1 VKNLF
6 GITPCSLYGND
17 APNENPRSHR
27 TRNFH
32 AGKLKVPDG
41 VPAEIDHHVPP
52 QGIHRVPHIVADI
65 WGARPADLN
74 IVEGVR
80 TIRGGEGF
88 WNRGVSVLEPKLIV
102 AGRNGVCVDAI
113 ATAVMGFD
121 PQAPH
126 GHLPFPGENHLRLL
140 ASVGFGEI
148 APDRIEVRGVPL
160 PQAVYPFQRE
170 KARKG

>member
-1 VKNLF
+1 M
-6 GITPCSLYGND
+6 
-17 APNENPRSHR
+17 
-27 TRNFH
+27 
-32 AGKLKVPDG
+32 KVPEG
-41 VPAEIDHHVPP
+41 VPAEIDHDVPA

-74 IVEGVR
+74 IVEGIR

-126 GHLPFPGENHLRLL
+126 GQFPFPGENHLRLL
-140 ASVGFGEI
+140 ASVGMGEI
-148 APDRIEVRGVPL
+148 APERIEVRGVPL
-160 PQAVYPFQRE
+160 RDAVFPFQSKR
-170 KARKG
+170 ARKS